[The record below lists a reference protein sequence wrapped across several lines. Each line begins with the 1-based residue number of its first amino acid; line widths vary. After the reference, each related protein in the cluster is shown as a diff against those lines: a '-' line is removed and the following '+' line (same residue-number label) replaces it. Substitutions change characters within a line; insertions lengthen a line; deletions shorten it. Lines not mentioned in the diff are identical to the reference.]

1 MRDYLVRLWRDTE
14 FLDYLGALS
23 LLVALAYI
31 AFLLIRV
38 WYSITKDT
46 PWWKR
51 NKENFLTELSGW
63 TVAIILSISAMI
75 WRDSLDANFYGIAAL
90 NTGVALILRFL
101 CPVIWV
107 SSIWLPWSRHGEEN
121 PDVPM
126 SLLQNHRIIAALN
139 RGIVAATIT
148 SAGLVSGKAQ
158 PDWLGEWWVI
168 IILTSFACV
177 TVIKIESTMQPIEVW
192 HKLTKNKYRQRN

>member
-1 MRDYLVRLWRDTE
+1 MGDYLVRLWRDTE
-14 FLDYLGALS
+14 FLDYLGAIS
-23 LLVALAYI
+23 LLVAAAYI
-31 AFLLIRV
+31 SYLVIRAC
-38 WYSITKDT
+38 YSLTKDT
-46 PWWKR
+46 PWWGR
-51 NKENFLTELSGW
+51 NKENFLTEISGW
-63 TVAIILSISAMI
+63 AVAIILSISAMI

-107 SSIWLPWSRHGEEN
+107 GSIWLPWSRNGGEN

-126 SLLQNHRIIAALN
+126 SLIQNHRIIPALN

-158 PDWLGEWWVI
+158 PDWLGEWWAI
-168 IILTSFACV
+168 ILLTSFACV
-177 TVIKIESTMQPIEVW
+177 TVIKIESNMQPMEVW
-192 HKLTKNKYRQRN
+192 HALTKDKYRQ